1 MTGLEL
7 QRQLASQNKN
17 NLPIVFLTGHGDV
30 ESAVYTLKKGA
41 FDFLQKPINPLV
53 LNKVVEEA
61 SRKSLLDTINQVE
74 EEFARYRTLTPREK
88 NVNFAAN
95 GKTNKEISKVLN
107 ITVPTIKM
115 HGDAISWTF
124 TSR

>member
-1 MTGLEL
+1 M
-7 QRQLASQNKN
+7 
-17 NLPIVFLTGHGDV
+17 
-30 ESAVYTLKKGA
+30 
-41 FDFLQKPINPLV
+41 

-61 SRKSLLDTINQVE
+61 SRKSLLDTIESSQKK

-88 NVNFAAN
+88 EIFKLAAN

-115 HGDAISWTF
+115 HRGNAFDKLDVHSSVEALKMYENLGLSKKDDV
-124 TSR
+124 